1 MASLVYCLNS
11 STIKP
16 TPILDKIRLAAETGY
31 AAIELWHDDID
42 LYLQGGGKIED
53 IRKAVDDRGL
63 LVPTTIFLKGWW
75 DSTGEGYTKAMDEI
89 KRRLGQA
96 AAVGAPHAIAGPP
109 LEGAG
114 DFDHGAKQYRKLLE
128 VGRQFGVKPVMEYLG
143 FAKEVNTIAI
153 AIEIMEKCGD
163 PDATTVID
171 PFHCHRG
178 GGGIEDIARLKAN
191 QIAISHFN
199 DCPAHPPREVQHDPD
214 RVMPGDGVMDLKRYV
229 KLLKGTGYNR
239 CISLELFREDLWKQD
254 PKQVAKTGLE
264 KMRAVV
270 EES

>member
-1 MASLVYCLNS
+1 MTSLIYCLNS

-16 TPILDKIRLAAETGY
+16 VPILEKIRIASETSY
-31 AAIELWHDDID
+31 QAIELWHDDID
-42 LYLQGGGKIED
+42 RYLAEGGKVED
-53 IRKAVDDRGL
+53 IRKAVDDHGL

-75 DSTGEGYTKAMDEI
+75 DNTGAAYTQAMDEI
-89 KRRLGQA
+89 KRRLAQA
-96 AAVGAPHAIAGPP
+96 AVVGAPHAISGPP

-114 DFDHGAKQYRKLLE
+114 DFNRGAEQYGKLLA
-128 VGRQFGVKPVMEYLG
+128 VGREFGVKPVMEYLG

-153 AIEIMEKCGD
+153 AIEIMEKSGD

-178 GGGIEDIARLKAN
+178 GGGIEDIARLRPE

-199 DCPAHPPREVQHDPD
+199 DAPAHPPAESQRDPD
-214 RVMPGDGVMDLKRYV
+214 RVMPGDGVIDLKRYV
-229 KLLKGTGYNR
+229 KLLKDTGYNR
-239 CISLELFREDLWKQD
+239 CISLELFREDLWQQD
-254 PKQVAKTGLE
+254 PKKVAQTGLQ

-270 EES
+270 EG